1 MEWIGPALAN
11 VFSPLDLLVL
21 VAGVAGGILVGAL
34 PGLTGTMAIALLVP
48 FTYGLRP
55 DASLV
60 MLGGVYVGAMYGGS
74 ISAILIN
81 TPGAPA
87 AIATTFDGYPM
98 AQKGLAEEA
107 LATSATGSAI
117 GGILGTVVLLLF
129 SPVLAA
135 ISLRFGPPEY
145 FWLGI
150 LGLTIIASLSAK
162 SLPKG
167 LLGGLFGV
175 LISTIGLSPSTG
187 VARMTFNVSDL
198 LGGVEIIIALIGL
211 FCIPQVFN
219 MAEKSEHDSGIAAFR
234 PQAGRSFKAMRL
246 VLKRWGN
253 LIRSSI
259 IGVIVGIIP
268 GAGGN
273 VAGLLSYQEAMRAA
287 GNKSQFGQGAVDGV
301 IASETANNAEVE
313 GSLIPLLTLGIPG
326 APQAAVLFGALLLQ
340 GLRPGPELF
349 KGAGAVICY
358 TFILSLFLA
367 NIVMFI
373 LGFFGSRY
381 YARALNLPPH
391 LLMPVVLS
399 LSVVGSFASRN
410 SFFDVGIMLFLG
422 ILAYGGTKVAMAPA
436 PIALGVILG
445 PIIERGLVESM
456 MLSEATGSLAELFF
470 ARPISI
476 VLIVLTVIS
485 AGWPVYQ
492 NFREKR
498 KKQKGMGAESGQDG
512 VADKASKIK
521 KPAGSLDQRAANC
534 WIAGF
539 GLVASAVAWYGLID
553 VDLQSSILPRVTS
566 GLMVVICAG
575 LLIKAFRLP
584 AGLTRKPPEIESFPK
599 ARISITV
606 SLSIGY
612 VFFSTLVGFFSATF
626 LMIFGLA
633 WMLAPVAL
641 RRRHIL
647 RMLLVSGAICAAFYL
662 VFSRIFNV
670 PFPQGF
676 LI

>member
-11 VFSPLDLLVL
+11 VFSPLDLLVM

-98 AQKGLAEEA
+98 AQKGQAEEA

-117 GGILGTVVLLLF
+117 GGILGTIVLLLF

-150 LGLTIIASLSAK
+150 LGLTIIASLSAN

-175 LISTIGLSPSTG
+175 LISTVGLSPSTG
-187 VARMTFNVSDL
+187 VARMTFNVSNL

-234 PQAGRSFKAMRL
+234 PQPGRSYKAMRL

-253 LIRSSI
+253 LLRSSA
-259 IGVIVGIIP
+259 IGIIVGIIP

-287 GNKSQFGQGAVDGV
+287 RDKSQFGQGAVDGV

-349 KGAGAVICY
+349 KGDGAIICY

-373 LGFFGSRY
+373 LGFFGSRI
-381 YARALNLPPH
+381 YARALNLPTY
-391 LLMPVVLS
+391 LLMPVVMA
-399 LSVVGSFASRN
+399 LSVVGSFAGRN

-422 ILAYGGTKVAMAPA
+422 ILAYAGTKVAMAPA

-485 AGWPVYQ
+485 ASWPVYQ
-492 NFREKR
+492 AFSEKR
-498 KKQKGMGAESGQDG
+498 KETGADPGKIDAIEN
-512 VADKASKIK
+512 ASKIK
-521 KPAGSLDQRAANC
+521 TPAGALEHRTANFC
-534 WIAGF
+534 IAGF
-539 GLVASAVAWYGLID
+539 GLIAAALAWYGLID
-553 VDLQSSILPRVTS
+553 VDLQSSILPKVS
-566 GLMVVICAG
+566 AGLMVVICTG
-575 LLIKAFRLP
+575 LLVKAFQLP
-584 AGLTRKPPEIESFPK
+584 TGSMSEPADREPFPK
-599 ARISITV
+599 KKIFITIG
-606 SLSIGY
+606 LSIGY
-612 VFFSTLVGFFSATF
+612 VLFFPFIGFFTTTF
-626 LMIFGLA
+626 ITIYGLA
-633 WMLAPVAL
+633 WMLAPAAL
-641 RRRHIL
+641 RRRQNL
-647 RMLLVSGAICAAFYL
+647 RMLIVSGVLCAAFYL
-662 VFSRIFNV
+662 VFARIFHV
-670 PFPQGF
+670 PFPEGF